1 MADRRRGLLFLA
13 CATLLA
19 LELSSA
25 RPRELAQRWRV
36 LRHYASESPETRR
49 FAGGAAAF
57 DRDYFVFLNSVR
69 RQLPGNAKG
78 VALFGLEPS
87 DRAYYLAVY
96 WLAPTPA
103 LSAPARVPPG
113 WVAAVYG
120 AGAFDDWGRVATVY
134 HGAIFEPSPP

>member
-1 MADRRRGLLFLA
+1 MADRRRALVFFA
-13 CATLLA
+13 WATLLA

-25 RPRELAQRWRV
+25 RPRGLARHWRFLQR
-36 LRHYASESPETRR
+36 YASESLETRR
-49 FAGGAAAF
+49 FAGAFAAF
-57 DRDYFVFLNSVR
+57 DRDYFVFLDSVR
-69 RQLPGNAKG
+69 RQLPANAKG

-103 LSAPARVPPG
+103 LSAPANVLPG

-120 AGAFDDWGRVATVY
+120 AGGRDDWRRIASVY
-134 HGAIFEPSPP
+134 HGAIFEPRP